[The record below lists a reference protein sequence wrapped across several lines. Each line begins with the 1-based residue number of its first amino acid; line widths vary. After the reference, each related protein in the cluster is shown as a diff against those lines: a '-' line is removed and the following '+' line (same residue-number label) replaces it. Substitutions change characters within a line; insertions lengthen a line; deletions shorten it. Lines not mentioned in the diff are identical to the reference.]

1 MSLVLIIWISR
12 DLPAKKPANVRIKSD
27 KTKWKENFP
36 SFLGRLAISPYICL
50 TYKYANEI
58 TILIMEKKEIYLAPA
73 VRFVDLSLDGSF
85 LQTGVTAGPIQDW
98 NEDGD
103 PINF

>member
-1 MSLVLIIWISR
+1 
-12 DLPAKKPANVRIKSD
+12 
-27 KTKWKENFP
+27 
-36 SFLGRLAISPYICL
+36 
-50 TYKYANEI
+50 
-58 TILIMEKKEIYLAPA
+58 MEKKEIYLAPA